1 MVGQSWHL
9 DICFYIAT
17 AYTVYYI
24 WMGNVWEKVLP
35 RLNFNIDLA
44 AQEKAKFE
52 RLHNKE
58 AKIGT
63 WGEPN
68 DEGVPND
75 QVPCR
80 AHQGRGVALLC
91 WAGCAGANSSTRQS

>member
-1 MVGQSWHL
+1 M

-17 AYTVYYI
+17 AFTVYYI
-24 WMGNVWEKVLP
+24 WMGNLWEKVLP

-75 QVPCR
+75 QVAGPCEEP
-80 AHQGRGVALLC
+80 RGQD
-91 WAGCAGANSSTRQS
+91 GARQCCDP